1 MKKRKIE
8 KSSPHEKG
16 KWMEGL
22 KKDFLREKQLWIISA
37 FALLFILVFYSPHA
51 GKLYG
56 FY

>member
-37 FALLFILVFYSPHA
+37 LALLINLVFYKVPML
-51 GKLYG
+51 GK
-56 FY
+56 